1 MAAGLAAELGYKNLI
16 IYSDGVPGWGKAGH
30 PLNKEKAVPV
40 VQIPPLNPG
49 QLKDMMGTVHILDV
63 RMESVYKAGHIQG
76 SQNIPIFSLSKR
88 LHEVPI
94 NKKIVVVDSFG
105 VQAYV
110 PSCWFMK
117 SKRYDDIS
125 FLQGSIGA
133 WTKEG
138 FTIEK

>member
-1 MAAGLAAELGYKNLI
+1 MAAGLAAELGYKNLM

-30 PLNKEKAVPV
+30 PLNKEKAVSV
-40 VQIPPLNPG
+40 VQIPPVNPG
-49 QLKDMMGTVHILDV
+49 QLKEMMGMVHILDV

-76 SQNIPIFSLSKR
+76 SQNIPIYSLSKR
-88 LHEVPI
+88 HHEVPKD
-94 NKKIVVVDSFG
+94 KKIVVVDTLG

-110 PSCWFMK
+110 PACWFLK
-117 SKRYDDIS
+117 NKGYNDLS

-138 FTIEK
+138 FPVEK